1 MLIYE
6 IYIYVQIYIEII
18 IQAIIYWTN
27 TKLII
32 EINIDDIRLILYLL
46 K

>member
-1 MLIYE
+1 MYMRI
-6 IYIYVQIYIEII
+6 QIYIEVI

-27 TKLII
+27 SKLII